1 MWPDSTISALPTRFS
16 KMLFM
21 HSVST
26 DMYKR
31 AAYICTGGEVKEIH
45 DEGYGTISA
54 VFVAR
59 PKNCQYAVVV
69 GADETVYLVDMF
81 DLMIHTPGSTMA
93 HKPDTTLTFPS
104 VEVAIMYALATY

>member
-81 DLMIHTPGSTMA
+81 ELEVCAPSFRLDY
-93 HKPDTTLTFPS
+93 KPERTHTFPS
-104 VEVAIMYALATY
+104 VEAAIMYAVATY